1 MSKKRVEL
9 YEEPLPDGRCNYR
22 LPYVCPLTGKNKKI
36 SIIMES
42 RSASNY
48 KLALRT
54 LQERLDRIMLENAG
68 RDYTLGTLAERYLEE
83 INETLRPSTVL
94 RNMTI
99 VERMVGWLGSD
110 VYITHLTVPY
120 VRNIL
125 KKKAPKPV
133 TYNEYLKRF
142 KTFLNWCYMNDYL
155 KERQLMDKLQPLPD
169 QKKERIA
176 DKYLEADELRALLA
190 AAEDPLWSLVIRF
203 LVLSGLR
210 IGELMA
216 LQNSD
221 INGDYISIN
230 KTWETNACVLAPA
243 PKTASSFREVY
254 MRPELRQVV
263 NEITAYMRVFKF
275 ERGIR
280 SDLFVCSPK
289 GGVISYDL
297 FRKYLHKIA
306 ADALGRDI
314 TPHAL
319 RHTAASL
326 LIADGVPL
334 DVVSRMLGHD
344 GSRITKQIYIHI
356 TQELKNHD
364 RDILEKTKII

>member
-1 MSKKRVEL
+1 MSRKRVEL
-9 YEEPLPDGRCNYR
+9 YEETLPDGRCNYR
-22 LPYVCPLTGKNKKI
+22 LPYVCPLTGKNKKL

-48 KLALRT
+48 KIALRT
-54 LQERLDRIMLENAG
+54 LQERLDRIMLEDSG
-68 RDYTLGTLAERYLEE
+68 LDYTLGSLADQYLTD
-83 INETLRPSTVL
+83 IAETLRPSTVQ
-94 RNMTI
+94 RNRTI
-99 VERMVGWLGSD
+99 LSRMVGWLGAD
-110 VYITHLTVPY
+110 VYISHLTVPY

-125 KKKAPKPV
+125 KKNAPKPV

-169 QKKERIA
+169 LKKERIV

-216 LQNSD
+216 LNNSD
-221 INGDYISIN
+221 INSDYISIN
-230 KTWETNACVLAPA
+230 KTWETTARVLAPA

-263 NEITAYMRVFKF
+263 NEIISYMRVYKF

-280 SDLFVCSPK
+280 SDLFICNQK
-289 GGVISYDL
+289 GGIIHYDT
-297 FRKYLHKIA
+297 FRKYLHQVA
-306 ADALGRDI
+306 AESLGRDI

-356 TQELKNHD
+356 TQELKNRD

>member
-1 MSKKRVEL
+1 
-9 YEEPLPDGRCNYR
+9 
-22 LPYVCPLTGKNKKI
+22 
-36 SIIMES
+36 MES

-99 VERMVGWLGSD
+99 VERMVGWLGAD
-110 VYITHLTVPY
+110 VYISHLTVPY

-125 KKKAPKPV
+125 KKNASKPV

-169 QKKERIA
+169 PKKERIV

-190 AAEDPLWSLVIRF
+190 AADDPLWSLVIRF

-210 IGELMA
+210 IGELIA

-221 INGDYISIN
+221 INGDYISVT
-230 KTWETNACVLAPA
+230 KTWETGARVLVDA

-263 NEITAYMRVFKF
+263 NEMISYMRVYKF

-280 SDLFVCSPK
+280 SDLFVCNPK
-289 GGVISYDL
+289 GGVIKYDL
-297 FRKYLHKIA
+297 FRKYLHQVA
-306 ADALGRDI
+306 AEALGRDI

-364 RDILEKTKII
+364 REILEKTKII